1 MTTRKTTA
9 CVLCTAASALLFAAA
24 PRAAGQVAPPPPPP
38 AETDEAIVL
47 SPFVVD
53 ATEDKGSYQATAT
66 LAGTRLRTELKD
78 VGSSIS
84 VITSQFLQDTGAK
97 SSEDLLVYTGN
108 TEVGGVRGNFTGTGN
123 GQQLNESSKLL
134 KPNANTR
141 VRGLDAADNTRDF
154 FLTDIPWD
162 GYNVGRIDIQRGP
175 NAILFGMGSPAGIIN
190 ASVDQAGFTDSN
202 KVEARFDNEGSIRGS
217 VNLNKVLLPGELA
230 IRLAA
235 LSDRTKYRQKPAF
248 NDDDRLYGAVRYDPL
263 FLKKNGM
270 TTSFRANFEHG
281 SIDSNRPR
289 SLTPGDQIT
298 SWFTDLNQAVYDPV
312 EAWDGSTGIRK
323 TTSPN
328 FNPLVGDYGLVYG
341 NVLSI
346 YNMGSSTQNQFRT
359 IESNTNT
366 FGIASN
372 GTIDGGIA
380 GVPFARQ
387 VGVPSYASYM
397 TTYATL
403 YPDSIEA
410 AYSGIGAYKDK
421 RLSDANV
428 GLFDYYNQL
437 LDGDNKHEWRSFE
450 SFNFALSQTFFNN
463 RAGIEGV
470 YDSQSYNDGQVN
482 GVTQTLFIDMNSA
495 YIDGAAN
502 PNVGQAFVQSDNSGS
517 ENSTERTAK
526 RATAFAEFRATD
538 VFDRGLLTQILG
550 RHTFTGMYADE
561 KREATNL
568 TFRRYAMTDD
578 FTKSVYG
585 TTTDYKKISDNER
598 QVTVISYLSGDLRG
612 TSLARTSLGNVGTI
626 QKPQY
631 TGSIYRFDSNWNST
645 VDPSASWTPGLHQA
659 GTTQADN
666 PANYQGWGTYAV
678 DRFWSYDDGDKDQLY
693 DSGNRN
699 SYRIKSQAYIWQ
711 GYMFNDVLVP
721 TVGWRRDQVS
731 TVNGTADENSSGQ
744 VIKDSW
750 TTQNYNSA
758 GESISYSAVLH
769 SPGFIRNRLPWGT
782 DISLFYNRSKNFQ
795 PDPGKVDM
803 FGEQLADPIG
813 HTKDYGFT
821 VSTLNERLGFKV
833 NWFESNV
840 KNARLSGFAF
850 WRVAQWAS
858 VLAMDAVRIKEK
870 DPANTWKWDA
880 TQGTGNQAEFDAGSA
895 AVFEAYASNAAFR
908 KFMDNWSLADN
919 LQSEQSASADVPNG
933 ISATTD
939 AHSQGIE
946 FELSARPTPDWNV
959 SINVSK
965 THAQQN
971 NIGGALKEWIEAVE
985 PMATGAAGDMRV
997 WWAGDTSTM
1006 ETLWNQNVSS
1016 QYALLKALEE
1026 TDVAELRPW
1035 RFNVVTGYNFS
1046 RGPLKGV
1053 NVGASYRWE
1062 GREVVGFP
1070 VKSQTNADTGL
1081 TEYVYN
1087 TSRPYYG
1094 PIEDHIDLWLGYGRK
1109 LTRKIDWRI
1118 QLNIRDAFANKKL
1131 IPVSVEPDGTVAAY
1145 RIPELTSWQI
1155 TNTFTF

>member
-1 MTTRKTTA
+1 MRSRLLLT
-9 CVLCTAASALLFAAA
+9 ASACYLASAQFASAQA
-24 PRAAGQVAPPPPPP
+24 DPKPDSTETVAEEP
-38 AETDEAIVL
+38 IVL
-47 SPFVVD
+47 SPFVID
-53 ATEDKGSYQATAT
+53 SSEDKGSYQATAT

-97 SSEDLLVYTGN
+97 NSEDLLVYTGN
-108 TEVGGVRGNFTGTGN
+108 TEVGGTRGNFAGTGN
-123 GQQLNESSKLL
+123 GQELSESDKLL

-141 VRGLDAADNTRDF
+141 VRGLTAADNTRDF

-162 GYNVGRIDIQRGP
+162 GYNVGRVDIQRGP

-190 ASVDQAGFTDSN
+190 TSIDQAGFADSN

-217 VNLNKVLLPGELA
+217 VNLNKVLLPDELA
-230 IRLAA
+230 IRLAS

-248 NDDDRLYGAVRYDPL
+248 SDDDRIYGAVRYDPA

-298 SWFTDLNQAVYDPV
+298 SWFTDLDQAVYDPV
-312 EAWDGSTGIRK
+312 EAWDGGVSDST
-323 TTSPN
+323 SSSY
-328 FNPLVGDYGLVYG
+328 NPRVGAYGNVYG

-346 YNMGSSTQNQFRT
+346 YNAGSSTQSQFRT
-359 IESNTNT
+359 IESNTNS
-366 FGIASN
+366 FGLASD

-387 VGVPSYASYM
+387 VGVASYSSYM
-397 TTYATL
+397 TAYATL

-421 RLSDANV
+421 RLGDDDV
-428 GLFDYYNQL
+428 GLFDYYNKL
-437 LDGDNKHEWRSFE
+437 LDGDNKHEWRNFE
-450 SFNFALSQTFFNN
+450 SFNLALTQTFFDN
-463 RAGIEGV
+463 RVGIEGV

-482 GVTQTLFIDMNSA
+482 GVNQTIYIDMNSN
-495 YIDGAAN
+495 YTDGTAN

-526 RATAFAEFRATD
+526 RVTAFAEFRATD

-550 RHTFTGMYADE
+550 RHVFTGMYADE
-561 KREATNL
+561 QREATNL
-568 TFRRYAMTDD
+568 TFKRYAMTDD
-578 FTKSVYG
+578 FTESVYG
-585 TTTDYKKISDNER
+585 SASEYKISDNER

-612 TSLARTSLGNVGTI
+612 TSLSNAHLSNVSTI
-626 QKPQY
+626 QQPQY
-631 TGSIYRFDSNWNST
+631 TGSIYRFDSNWDST
-645 VDPSASWTPGLHQA
+645 VDPSASWTPGLHQE

-666 PANYQGWGTYAV
+666 PANYKGWGTYAV
-678 DRFWSYDDGDKDQLY
+678 DKFWSYDGGDKDQLY
-693 DSGNRN
+693 DSGSRN
-699 SYRIKSQAYIWQ
+699 TYRIKSQAYVWQ
-711 GYMFNDVLVP
+711 GYMFNDLLVP
-721 TVGWRRDQVS
+721 TVGWRRDEVTS
-731 TVNGTADENSSGQ
+731 TAATANENSSGQ

-750 TTQNYNSA
+750 DTQNYTSA

-795 PDPGKVDM
+795 PDPGKIDM
-803 FGEQLADPIG
+803 FGEQLADPVG
-813 HTKDYGFT
+813 HTKDFGFT
-821 VSTLNERLGFKV
+821 VSTLNDRLSLKV

-850 WRVAQWAS
+850 WKVSQWAT
-858 VLAMDAVRIKEK
+858 VLAMNAVRIKEK

-880 TQGTGNQAEFDAGSA
+880 TQGTGNQDAFDAGSA
-895 AVFEAYASNAAFR
+895 AVFDAYENNAVFR
-908 KFMDNWSLADN
+908 KFMDSWGFSDN
-919 LQSEQSASADVPNG
+919 LESEVSASSDVPNG
-933 ISATTD
+933 VSATTD
-939 AHSQGIE
+939 THSQGIE
-946 FELSARPTPDWNV
+946 FELGARPTPNWNV

-971 NIGGALKEWIEAVE
+971 NIGGSLKEWIEAVE
-985 PMATGAAGDMRV
+985 SLATGAAGDMRV

-1006 ETLWNQNVSS
+1006 RTLWNQNVAS
-1016 QYALLKALEE
+1016 QYALLKALEN

-1035 RFNVVTGYNFS
+1035 RFNVVSGYNFS

-1053 NVGASYRWE
+1053 NVGGSYRWE
-1062 GREVVGFP
+1062 GREVVGFH
-1070 VKSQTNADTGL
+1070 VKSQTNSDTGL

-1094 PIEDHIDLWLGYGRK
+1094 PTEDHVDLWLGYSHK

-1118 QLNIRDAFANKKL
+1118 QLNIRDVLASKKL

-1155 TNTFTF
+1155 TNTLTF